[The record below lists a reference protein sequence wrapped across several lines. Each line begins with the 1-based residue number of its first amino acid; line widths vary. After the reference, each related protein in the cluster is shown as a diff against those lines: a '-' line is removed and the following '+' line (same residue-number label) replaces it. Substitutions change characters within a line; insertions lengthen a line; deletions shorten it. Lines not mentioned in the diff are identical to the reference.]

1 MDVLKMPLFVLLMR
15 LTGACKQKLRDEPEI
30 LEEIC
35 SKIEGCNR
43 GSHPQ
48 FATLGQYNFV
58 NIVEVEDEKA
68 VYKLSM
74 ELNSRGDNET
84 IVLPAL
90 PLREYLADVKKM
102 AAT

>member
-1 MDVLKMPLFVLLMR
+1 MPLFILLTR

-58 NIVEVEDEKA
+58 NVVEVENEKA

-74 ELNSRGDNET
+74 ELNSREDNET

-90 PLREYLADVKKM
+90 PLKEYLADVKKM